1 MEKLTVATPS
11 PSTCLLRLY
20 DICSHFELLDYY
32 VQKPHSTFQFSPP
45 NDGCANRPTHP
56 VPSVCA
62 SSQSLLQLPQE
73 PHFGSSSTN
82 TETPPGYTKQ
92 TDVWRN
98 RLSKFFV
105 GATERKSRLPG
116 GFPSTREIHRLS
128 GNLPSPKL
136 PPYCPPNVSFGPPNP
151 RPATSHVTHCSIAY
165 PPRHTRHIRNIYN
178 TFSVSNILTYV
189 LPSNNFLSTKTL

>member
-1 MEKLTVATPS
+1 MATPS
-11 PSTCLLRLY
+11 PSTSLLRLY

-32 VQKPHSTFQFSPP
+32 VPKPHSTFQFSPP
-45 NDGCANRPTHP
+45 NDACANSPTHP

-98 RLSKFFV
+98 RLSKFFCGSNRQGISPTWWV
-105 GATERKSRLPG
+105 L
-116 GFPSTREIHRLS
+116 PSTREIHRLS
-128 GNLPSPKL
+128 GNWPSPKL
-136 PPYCPPNVSFGPPNP
+136 PPPPPSILSPQCFFWTPQPPSRHLACDP
-151 RPATSHVTHCSIAY
+151 LFHCISPTPY
-165 PPRHTRHIRNIYN
+165 K
-178 TFSVSNILTYV
+178 TYQKH
-189 LPSNNFLSTKTL
+189 LQHL

>member
-1 MEKLTVATPS
+1 MATPS
-11 PSTCLLRLY
+11 PSTSLLRLY

-82 TETPPGYTKQ
+82 TETPRVTQSKSMCGGTAYQNFLWEQPKENLAYLVGFRPPEKSIVFPGTG
-92 TDVWRN
+92 R
-98 RLSKFFV
+98 
-105 GATERKSRLPG
+105 P
-116 GFPSTREIHRLS
+116 PSC
-128 GNLPSPKL
+128 
-136 PPYCPPNVSFGPPNP
+136 PPYCPPNVSSGPPNP

-178 TFSVSNILTYV
+178 TLSLSNILT
-189 LPSNNFLSTKTL
+189 